1 MSKPVKK
8 KTRTKKSLGRGSRW
22 QKGTLAVV
30 QNRNAQTS
38 DFLVPGASTQGR
50 WNPGKSRAEQGEQDC
65 MLVGFF
71 MIRLVVVGVS
81 CQ

>member
-1 MSKPVKK
+1 MKK
-8 KTRTKKSLGRGSRW
+8 DKEVSGQGSRW
-22 QKGTLAVV
+22 QEGTLAVV

-50 WNPGKSRAEQGEQDC
+50 WNPGKSRAEQGEQAC
-65 MLVGFF
+65 IVLVGFF
-71 MIRLVVVGVS
+71 MIRLVVVAAS